1 MKKILSFP
9 LIFTVLLSLFPLL
22 PSRAANMP
30 TSEDVSAATAFYN
43 AVSSDVCSLDNLL
56 SQLDDPQNYIY
67 FNSVYF
73 GNKGRAYIH
82 TYFGLL
88 DESSVYD
95 PTVELTDNDTL
106 YTVSCN
112 TSQALHV
119 WTCLA
124 TFSSDHSVISSSAA
138 ASYNSSSGV
147 HTTSFYV
154 DTTTSYCDLFD
165 SYETECLVGDV
176 IVCLD
181 GSILGSDLNV
191 DVSFNPVLS
200 GDVDRSFTAAGNT
213 GLLSELNM
221 FVRNRSLFPIQYKMS
236 IFKANQSNIRPVGLD
251 INNTTVYDD
260 DPVFIYYSQGW
271 AYTNRADTNGSLVTD
286 VGYLTNKANMW
297 HRVDKDDNDSVFIQ
311 FSQINL
317 KEGESYRVVV
327 HAIKCPYDN
336 PSNVFVQ
343 YPETA
348 EAVYPELHQLNS
360 HDIQVVYDSTFT
372 MLQYNDVKYDPN
384 DSRGGVLPFNGDQGY
399 LQVQNYEQSRD
410 AIVNDDGSIDYSSH
424 NFYEQRQQELA
435 NYYSSGSSKSYNS
448 VISQFSGVFAFIS
461 SVLSFFPSSIL
472 IIFNLGFWSIVIIA
486 IIKKVS

>member
-1 MKKILSFP
+1 MKKILSIP
-9 LIFTVLLSLFPLL
+9 LIFTVLLSLIPLL
-22 PSRAANMP
+22 PSRAANIP
-30 TSEDVSAATAFYN
+30 TSEQVSTANAFYN
-43 AVSSDVCSLDNLL
+43 TVNDDVCSLDNIL
-56 SQLDDPQNYIY
+56 SQLNDPQNYIY
-67 FNSVYF
+67 FNSLYF
-73 GNKGRAYIH
+73 GSNGRAYIK
-82 TYFGLL
+82 TYFCLL
-88 DESSVYD
+88 DESSEYD
-95 PTVELTDNDTL
+95 PTVELSDNDTL
-106 YTVSCN
+106 YTVSCDS
-112 TSQALHV
+112 SQGLHC
-119 WTCLA
+119 WYTLSI
-124 TFSSDHSVISSSAA
+124 FSSDYSIISASSSAV
-138 ASYNSSSGV
+138 YSSSGFYI
-147 HTTSFYV
+147 TSFYV
-154 DTTTSYCDLFD
+154 DTTSSYCDLFD
-165 SYETECLVGDV
+165 RYETEILVGDV
-176 IVCLD
+176 VACLD

-213 GLLSELNM
+213 ALLSELNM
-221 FVRNRSLFPIQYKMS
+221 FVRNRSRFPIQYKMS

-251 INNTTVYDD
+251 INDTTAYDD
-260 DPVFIYYSQGW
+260 DPVFIYYTQGW

-297 HRVDKDDNDSVFIQ
+297 HRVAKDDNDSVFIQ

-448 VISQFSGVFAFIS
+448 VISQSSGVFAFIS